1 MNETP
6 AATPRASFARV
17 RLNPWWVT
25 RAWLAAGSAM
35 LGAAALGWKWVQFI
49 NGLRLQC
56 NAYDGY
62 VGGDKEC
69 MQFWVLGSMTF
80 MILFVLAFPAWDW
93 LRARGERKWVDR

>member
-6 AATPRASFARV
+6 AATPRVHVTRA
-17 RLNPWWVT
+17 RLNPWWVAT
-25 RAWLAAGSAM
+25 RAFEWIAAGSAM
-35 LGAAALGWKWVQFI
+35 LVAAALGWKWVQFL
-49 NGLRLQC
+49 NSLRIQC

-80 MILFVLAFPAWDW
+80 MILFAWDW